1 MALNFWKCPLPVA
14 RGKLIKSKT
23 FGRRYD
29 CRANSR
35 CRTRP
40 IWVRRQIS
48 NVLSSQEIELALSR
62 CAWFFLVRRFLC
74 SDVLLRLRFRLRHG
88 FLLRPPAYRSPKPC
102 QKFSAH
108 RTDPKSPPALA
119 IDVLHGS
126 LLVYERLRS
135 TDLTGSENAV
145 GAAVDANCREV
156 IRRMRCRDWRFA
168 APGHELSLSGPV
180 VQAIAGFR
188 ELFSVQAMLTFP
200 RTSGFPRNRDNG
212 LPREGF
218 LSQLELHRPQN
229 RMGSSPSIRQK
240 EFPILFA
247 VADSDFRP
255 EASTIVSA
263 RPRQAYHPCARGRRP
278 RCVPRSLGIR
288 LRNIHP
294 APSQPFA
301 VRS

>member
-1 MALNFWKCPLPVA
+1 M
-14 RGKLIKSKT
+14 
-23 FGRRYD
+23 
-29 CRANSR
+29 
-35 CRTRP
+35 
-40 IWVRRQIS
+40 
-48 NVLSSQEIELALSR
+48 
-62 CAWFFLVRRFLC
+62 
-74 SDVLLRLRFRLRHG
+74 LLRLRFRLRRG

-108 RTDPKSPPALA
+108 RTDPKSPPVLA

-200 RTSGFPRNRDNG
+200 RTSGLPIGRENR
-212 LPREGF
+212 LPREVF
-218 LSQLELHRPQN
+218 CQLEILRQVARMAWPASVPDIKNSRPFS
-229 RMGSSPSIRQK
+229 RWPMVI
-240 EFPILFA
+240 
-247 VADSDFRP
+247 SD
-255 EASTIVSA
+255 
-263 RPRQAYHPCARGRRP
+263 
-278 RCVPRSLGIR
+278 
-288 LRNIHP
+288 
-294 APSQPFA
+294 
-301 VRS
+301 